1 MKLQCTCGA
10 KYAFDTTPEMVQ
22 NPVKFVCPKCGQDS
36 SAFVNDLIRREYG
49 APVAV
54 IATPAE
60 PAATPAAA
68 PARTAAPAAPV
79 PPPAGRLRIAH
90 EQPAQ
95 PPAEPP
101 APVSKYCSRHRS
113 ELATEKCVICHK
125 PICPKCLTE
134 FGYFCSPLCKGKAE
148 AQHINVP
155 VYANQKFEVERRF
168 WRKAGLI
175 SGSATAAIVLFLG
188 VWTWYAWYG
197 SVPHT
202 YFSVR
207 FENDRAHSGRSQL
220 VGKDQIVFL
229 HGGLLARYDL
239 KTKKQIW
246 SHLLVTPEQVAAEVK
261 REDEETAR
269 EKAREGAGNDGE
281 YSHVITPEEHTKMVR
296 DAMESALALRV
307 SGQNVWIGQS
317 VDNTNAAGEVSSDY
331 QLTRYDWDSGRI
343 AQQATLPAID
353 GEFIQ
358 RGDELLLYDQPDAG
372 TESITHVSL
381 ADGTMRQEQI
391 TTSGYTNLVIPA
403 GGGGS
408 QAGTSGGGL
417 FAQGGKPLDPNKV
430 VAQAQNLTLPARIA
444 LPALLAN
451 QAHQQQIDAALR
463 GDSPR
468 RRAAAGSAEPE
479 ATESFQLVPIEN
491 GYLQLTI
498 RLLEEKSIT
507 RSAMKAP
514 PKKSVLDDPGL
525 NASQTTDLANEMLN
539 EGQRNSGNGNVTED
553 VSRYQVS
560 LHRTGSTSVDWTG
573 EVVGPPQIFS
583 LKTVNVLTANKTV
596 IVFDKA
602 NKKLWET
609 TLTYDVPSGYSDPA
623 SEPSEFGQA
632 PCAEHGNTL
641 YVCDQAVLSAFDIA
655 TGNARWRLPSVGI
668 VGLFFD
674 DQGMVYVNTT
684 SSSLDDIKYS
694 KQIDITKSTDDIL
707 LKVEPQSGKT
717 LWSIKPGGFISYV
730 SGQFIYAI
738 QSNDP
743 NPDDEDQSSNP
754 MVDLQKPAYMRIVRI
769 SPKDGHTLW
778 DFEEDRCP
786 IDAQFYNNSIQLVFK
801 REVQVLHYLSF

>member
-22 NPVKFVCPKCGQDS
+22 NPVKFICPKCGLDS
-36 SAFVNDLIRREYG
+36 SAFVNELIRREYG
-49 APVAV
+49 APNPVA
-54 IATPAE
+54 APPPE
-60 PAATPAAA
+60 PASP
-68 PARTAAPAAPV
+68 PAAPV
-79 PPPAGRLRIAH
+79 PPSAGRLRIAH

-95 PPAEPP
+95 QPAQPAEPA

-175 SGSATAAIVLFLG
+175 SGSAAAAIVLFLG
-188 VWTWYAWYG
+188 AWTWYAWYG

-207 FENDRAHSGRSQL
+207 FEDDRAHSGRSQL

-246 SHLLVTPEQVAAEVK
+246 SQQLVTPEQVAAEVQ
-261 REDEETAR
+261 REDAETAR
-269 EKAREGAGNDGE
+269 EKARFSADSDGE
-281 YSHVITPEEHTKMVR
+281 YGHIISPEEHTKMVR
-296 DAMESALALRV
+296 DAMEAALALRV
-307 SGQNVWIGQS
+307 SGQNIWIGKS
-317 VDNTNAAGEVSSDY
+317 VDNTNTAGEVSSDY

-343 AQQATLPAID
+343 AQQATMPAID
-353 GEFIQ
+353 GEFVQ

-381 ADGTMRQEQI
+381 ADGTMHQEQI
-391 TTSGYTNLVIPA
+391 TTSGYTNLVIT
-403 GGGGS
+403 GGS
-408 QAGTSGGGL
+408 GTGQAGDGGGGL
-417 FAQGGKPLDPNKV
+417 FAGGNRPLDPNKV
-430 VAQAQNLTLPARIA
+430 TAQAQNLTLPARIA

-451 QAHQQQIDAALR
+451 QSHEQQLEAALR

-468 RRAAAGSAEPE
+468 RRAAVASGQEPG
-479 ATESFQLVPIEN
+479 ESFQLVPIEN
-491 GYLQLTI
+491 GYLQLTT

-525 NASQTTDLANEMLN
+525 NATQTADVANEMLN

-560 LHRTGSTSVDWTG
+560 VRRTDSTSVDWTG
-573 EVVGPPQIFS
+573 EVVGSPQIFS

-596 IVFDKA
+596 IVFDKT
-602 NKKLWET
+602 NKKLWEA
-609 TLTYDVPSGYSDPA
+609 TLTYDVPSGYSDPSGA
-623 SEPSEFGQA
+623 TPEFGQI
-632 PCAEHGNTL
+632 PCAEYGNTL
-641 YVCDQAVLSAFDIA
+641 YVCDQAVLSAFDLT

-694 KQIDITKSTDDIL
+694 KQIDIAKSTDDIL
-707 LKVEPQSGKT
+707 LKVEPQTGKT
-717 LWSIKPGGFISYV
+717 LWSVKPGGFISYV
-730 SGQFIYAI
+730 SGKFIYAI
-738 QSNDP
+738 QSYDP

-754 MVDLQKPAYMRIVRI
+754 MADLQKPAYMRIIRI

-778 DFEEDRCP
+778 DFEDARCP
-786 IDAQFYNNSIQLVFK
+786 IDTQFTNNSIQLVFK
-801 REVQVLHYLSF
+801 REVQVLRYLSF

>member
-36 SAFVNDLIRREYG
+36 SAFVNELIRRQYG
-49 APVAV
+49 AP
-54 IATPAE
+54 
-60 PAATPAAA
+60 
-68 PARTAAPAAPV
+68 APV
-79 PPPAGRLRIAH
+79 TAFPPEPTPPPALAASPAPAEGRLKLAREDMPEA
-90 EQPAQ
+90 PAQ
-95 PPAEPP
+95 PV

-113 ELATEKCVICHK
+113 ELTTEKCVLCHK
-125 PICPKCLTE
+125 PICPKCLVE

-155 VYANQKFEVERRF
+155 VYANQKFEAERRF
-168 WRKAGLI
+168 WRKTGWI
-175 SGSATAAIVLFLG
+175 FGTSAAAIVIFFG
-188 VWTWYAWYG
+188 AWTWYAWYG
-197 SVPHT
+197 SVPHA

-207 FENDRAHSGRSQL
+207 FEDDRAHSGRSQL

-246 SHLLVTPEQVAAEVK
+246 SQQLVTPEQVAAEVK
-261 REDEETAR
+261 REDDESAR
-269 EKAREGAGNDGE
+269 ERARENANSDGD
-281 YSHVITPEEHTKMVR
+281 YGRVITPDEHAKMVR
-296 DAMESALALRV
+296 DELEAGLALRV
-307 SGQNVWIGQS
+307 SGQNVWIGKS
-317 VDNTNAAGEVSSDY
+317 VESTNAAGEVSSDY

-343 AQQATLPAID
+343 VQQATIPATD
-353 GEFIQ
+353 GDFVQ
-358 RGDELLLYDQPDAG
+358 RGDELLLYDQPDPG

-381 ADGTMRQEQI
+381 ADGAIHEEQI
-391 TTSGYTNLVIPA
+391 TTSGYTNLVIP
-403 GGGGS
+403 GGG
-408 QAGTSGGGL
+408 AGPTGDRGGGL
-417 FAQGGKPLDPNKV
+417 FAQGARPLDPNKV
-430 VAQAQNLTLPARIA
+430 TAQAQNLNLPARIA

-451 QAHQQQIDAALR
+451 QSHEQQLEAALR

-468 RRAAAGSAEPE
+468 RRAAVVSDQKPG
-479 ATESFQLVPIEN
+479 ESFQLVPIEN
-491 GYLQLTI
+491 GYLQMTT
-498 RLLEEKSIT
+498 RLLEEKSVT

-514 PKKSVLDDPGL
+514 PKKSVLNDPGL
-525 NASQTTDLANEMLN
+525 NASQTADVANEMLN
-539 EGQRNSGNGNVTED
+539 EGQRNSGGGDVTED

-560 LHRTGSTSVDWTG
+560 LRRTSSTSVDWTG

-596 IVFDKA
+596 IVFDKT
-602 NKKLWET
+602 NKKLWEA
-609 TLTYDVPSGYSDPA
+609 TLTYDVPAGYSDPA
-623 SEPSEFGQA
+623 GATPEFGQI
-632 PCAEHGNTL
+632 PCAEYGNTL
-641 YVCDQAVLSAFDIA
+641 YVCDQAVLSAFDLA

-684 SSSLDDIKYS
+684 SGSLDDIKYS
-694 KQIDITKSTDDIL
+694 RQIDIAKSTDDIL
-707 LKVEPQSGKT
+707 LKVEPQTGKT

-730 SGQFIYAI
+730 SGKFIYAI

-754 MVDLQKPAYMRIVRI
+754 MADLQKPAYMRIIRI

-786 IDAQFYNNSIQLVFK
+786 IDTQFTNNSIQLVFK
-801 REVQVLHYLSF
+801 REVQVLRYLSF